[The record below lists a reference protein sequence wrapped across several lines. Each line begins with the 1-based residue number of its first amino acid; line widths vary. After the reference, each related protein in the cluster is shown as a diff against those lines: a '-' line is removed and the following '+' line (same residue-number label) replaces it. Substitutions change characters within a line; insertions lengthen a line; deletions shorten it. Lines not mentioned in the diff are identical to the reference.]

1 MQKSEITVKRT
12 HTATTLLA
20 IQRLENISKIESYY
34 LTNIKAELLYY
45 DKTSTSNELINLAND
60 SPIGALMSLESE
72 NDYLNNV
79 NLNDNSIQTRNTLII
94 EDIIGFN
101 FFNNNS
107 EVNENETN
115 IDNSYNLD
123 YDPELLNKKLS
134 FKSFEKKFCV
144 NYFHTAYWHNVWHM
158 AQ

>member
-12 HTATTLLA
+12 HTATT
-20 IQRLENISKIESYY
+20 
-34 LTNIKAELLYY
+34 ELLYY

-123 YDPELLNKKLS
+123 YDPELL
-134 FKSFEKKFCV
+134 V
-144 NYFHTAYWHNVWHM
+144 NNFLENDDNNIDKDCFFLYM
-158 AQ
+158 M